1 MINSLLPIYIGITH
15 KNTDEIKR
23 EYLWD
28 VLNVID
34 SWLYVQKVQ
43 GNLTEQMLIRYSW
56 LPTLQGAGCKK
67 NDINNAL
74 SDISK
79 HPVCDL
85 GTKKKKADKEKVSR
99 LAKLL
104 E

>member
-1 MINSLLPIYIGITH
+1 
-15 KNTDEIKR
+15 
-23 EYLWD
+23 
-28 VLNVID
+28 
-34 SWLYVQKVQ
+34 
-43 GNLTEQMLIRYSW
+43 MLIRYSW

-74 SDISK
+74 GDISK

-99 LAKLL
+99 LAKML